1 MNTQD
6 AYRACLAQAHA
17 HYENF
22 PVASRLLP
30 RRLRGPVAA
39 IYVFARRG
47 DDLAD
52 EGSES
57 AHERLAALDAMETE
71 LERVVQGREPGDD
84 ALWVALADSIH
95 HWGLPDHELHSLL
108 VAFRQDVTQTR
119 YWSFDEVLG
128 YCEHSANPVGRLLL
142 HLVDAA
148 NGPNIAAADAVCT
161 GLQLINFLQDLRQ
174 DLVDRDRLYI
184 PQRDL
189 ARHGVTREML
199 ATGEPHPPI
208 QASARRGGSTRD
220 AACREACGGACGAR
234 SRPSS
239 AGAGASSSTYARAS
253 PPTRSRGRGSS
264 AVTGAGSPGAC
275 CPGPHCRERSRRRR
289 IRSRAASYSASSSLP
304 WRCSETAPASVIS
317 TVWPSVMARPVS
329 RFMMMMWMKNA
340 MSAASSA
347 GLPA

>member
-52 EGSES
+52 EGSDS

-95 HWGLPDHELHSLL
+95 HWGLPDHELRSLL

-199 ATGEPHPPI
+199 ATGEPHPPV
-208 QASARRGGSTRD
+208 QALLAEQIERAAWWLYEGRRLPRGLRGRLRGEIKAIIRGGWCIVEHLRARKPTDPFARPRLQRRD
-220 AACREACGGACGAR
+220 RRWIAR
-234 SRPSS
+234 
-239 AGAGASSSTYARAS
+239 GLL
-253 PPTRSRGRGSS
+253 
-264 AVTGAGSPGAC
+264 
-275 CPGPHCRERSRRRR
+275 PGPT
-289 IRSRAASYSASSSLP
+289 LP
-304 WRCSETAPASVIS
+304 RTITAP
-317 TVWPSVMARPVS
+317 TDPVP
-329 RFMMMMWMKNA
+329 R
-340 MSAASSA
+340 
-347 GLPA
+347 G